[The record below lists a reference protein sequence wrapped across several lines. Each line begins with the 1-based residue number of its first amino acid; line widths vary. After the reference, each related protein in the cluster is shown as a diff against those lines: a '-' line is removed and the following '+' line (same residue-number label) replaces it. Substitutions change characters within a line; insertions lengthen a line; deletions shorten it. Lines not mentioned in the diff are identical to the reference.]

1 MNKCFK
7 QKVTD
12 TEKKQ
17 MVARTEG
24 LLEGKMIGKEIK
36 VHTQNK

>member
-1 MNKCFK
+1 
-7 QKVTD
+7 
-12 TEKKQ
+12 

-36 VHTQNK
+36 RFTHKINESQVCSLQCVKCNK